1 MRIAKLRSSVD
12 VFLKGGHAHAQL
24 DHLTLMEINTVR
36 PFLPHALDQ
45 IFRLKQVCAVFCSC
59 LISYSSGLF
68 LFAIIMKEALN
79 VSPYTPTLHCY
90 AKSSS

>member
-45 IFRLKQVCAVFCSC
+45 IFRLKQVTQMHYQQICN
-59 LISYSSGLF
+59 LLLLF
-68 LFAIIMKEALN
+68 LLTRLN
-79 VSPYTPTLHCY
+79 NQITTKLNKQVSNQYVHFFVLV
-90 AKSSS
+90 

>member
-45 IFRLKQVCAVFCSC
+45 IFRLKQV
-59 LISYSSGLF
+59 
-68 LFAIIMKEALN
+68 
-79 VSPYTPTLHCY
+79 T
-90 AKSSS
+90 

>member
-12 VFLKGGHAHAQL
+12 AFLKIGGAVAKV

-45 IFRLKQVCAVFCSC
+45 LFRLRQVRHKFLMNKDRSDFEKTCLDYFVFRRG
-59 LISYSSGLF
+59 ISITIRPSKFEKY
-68 LFAIIMKEALN
+68 
-79 VSPYTPTLHCY
+79 VS
-90 AKSSS
+90 

>member
-12 VFLKGGHAHAQL
+12 AFLKSGGSHAKL

-45 IFRLKQVCAVFCSC
+45 LFRLRQVV
-59 LISYSSGLF
+59 LYGLRVSH
-68 LFAIIMKEALN
+68 N
-79 VSPYTPTLHCY
+79 VWF
-90 AKSSS
+90 